1 MRGLGVADRML
12 ACEYEYQ
19 DAAVREFA
27 ASSKRLRRPER
38 RRNRNRFDDSAV
50 PFAERTWHRV
60 LLAEAFRR
68 RLELHNVAEAEPYD
82 ELPSDARRRRNQLSS
97 RRMLDFVHGFNTR
110 HAPCEPNVA
119 QLLQDVRLDGKQRAQ
134 LVRYGVHLSRR
145 LVATPRKRRVFA
157 VNFSF
162 RS

>member
-1 MRGLGVADRML
+1 MRGARSQIDHVLMRGLGVADRML

-97 RRMLDFVHGFNTR
+97 RRMLDFVRGFNTR
-110 HAPCEPNVA
+110 HAPCAVE
-119 QLLQDVRLDGKQRAQ
+119 
-134 LVRYGVHLSRR
+134 
-145 LVATPRKRRVFA
+145 TPLIDQQWGFVKI
-157 VNFSF
+157 
-162 RS
+162 